1 MFTGL
6 IETSGTLR
14 RVAPRGQG
22 VTLTIA
28 AEREMVAELTLGESV
43 AVDGACLTVTSA
55 GGDNFTVDA
64 SVETMSKTTLGDRR
78 SGDALHLERALKLGD
93 RLGGHLVSGHI
104 DGTGSVVKTRPLG
117 EAVEFTF
124 EAPENVA
131 RYLVDKG
138 SICVDGISLTVNET
152 DGAQFSVVLIPH
164 TQSIV
169 HLHLKRAGDRVNL
182 EADLVGKYIERL
194 MPPRGD
200 DRSPIDL
207 ETLAR
212 AGFVT

>member
-1 MFTGL
+1 MRKVGTWCLAAMLSGAAATSTLALDKSGL
-6 IETSGTLR
+6 IAAYPMDEGAGATAADISGN
-14 RVAPRGQG
+14 GHDG
-22 VTLTIA
+22 VIT
-28 AEREMVAELTLGESV
+28 
-43 AVDGACLTVTSA
+43 DGAW
-55 GGDNFTVDA
+55 
-64 SVETMSKTTLGDRR
+64 
-78 SGDALHLERALKLGD
+78 
-93 RLGGHLVSGHI
+93 VSG
-104 DGTGSVVKTRPLG
+104 VYG